1 MRWVLAS
8 GSPRRRELLT
18 QIGISYEVC
27 PSDADENI
35 GSYEAPELVRRL
47 ALLKGRSVASQQPD
61 ACIISADTVV
71 AAPDGEILGKPK
83 DRSDACRMLRELSG
97 KPHTVYTGVC
107 VLRTDGSRNMVREDC
122 RVCATRVYFR
132 NLSDA
137 EIERYVDS
145 GEPMDKAGAYGIQ
158 GRGAVLI
165 ERIEGDY
172 FNVMGLPLCT
182 LADMLREAGIGD
194 F

>member
-122 RVCATRVYFR
+122 RVCATRVYVR
-132 NLSDA
+132 NLADA
-137 EIERYVDS
+137 EIERYVDR
-145 GEPMDKAGAYGIQ
+145 GEPKDKAGAYGIQ